1 LVPSEEL
8 RDEILEELSES
19 TALLDTLP
27 SGVTVFGS
35 ARTTLE
41 PRFYDSAYRLG
52 QWLARAELP
61 VLTGGGPGVM
71 EAVSRGARSE
81 GGFSVGLN
89 IQLPYEETPNAFLTH
104 RLYFRHFATRKLML
118 TRYAR
123 GFVVYPGGFGTVD
136 ELLELL
142 VAFHTNQASR
152 KPMVLIDQPFWSGL
166 LDWFDSEL
174 AARKLIDLD
183 KTDFIQVVDDE
194 LAALGVLLGADVAA
208 ELTHRFAG

>member
-1 LVPSEEL
+1 MPGEAL

-19 TALLDTLP
+19 TALLDTLH
-27 SGVTVFGS
+27 SGVTGFGS

-166 LDWFDSEL
+166 LDWVDSEL
-174 AARKLIDLD
+174 SARKLIDSY
-183 KTDFIQVVDDE
+183 KADFIQVVDDE

>member
-1 LVPSEEL
+1 MPGEEL

-35 ARTTLE
+35 ARAALE

-174 AARKLIDLD
+174 AARKLIDSD

>member
-1 LVPSEEL
+1 MPGEEL

>member
-1 LVPSEEL
+1 MPGEEL

-174 AARKLIDLD
+174 AARKLIDSD

-208 ELTHRFAG
+208 ELTDRFAG